1 MPNIPKYSRRKFQST
16 YVGGPQTD
24 KSGSIIAGAVA
35 EATAPILE
43 QQTKKEEAK
52 IQNIVDQQAD
62 SAVVHYSLK
71 YQNTISDLQ
80 KQYANDPSKVPQK
93 ALEEGAKLANAMG
106 QGIPDERV
114 RARFLSGAT
123 AMSKQATLKLATW
136 EVAKHEENALIA
148 AKDVVRTS
156 SLMAGQT
163 LSPEIFFNNVA
174 AVEAKLAEMPEL
186 DQEEGRKLLP
196 EMLDSHLYNLVKHDP
211 DLAEEYLNEGMYS
224 DSPYFDSDMKEKF
237 LNKIEMQRRYD
248 KQEVRRAQDDTYST
262 VIDEIA
268 DRELPYSELLA
279 RVDSLEGEMR
289 PKDYTRAKTSL
300 FNKIGKETGVLLS
313 SNPKAEKY
321 ISAVYKNISSEVGM
335 AEKSAVILDLFDQG
349 LTTEETRQLNQM
361 RRDLDGPSSSEKTA
375 KFLNDMR
382 RYLDMLYANDPVTM
396 ANQIRS
402 YLAEVGKGKDPEEA
416 GEEMVQKA
424 TRDKVIKDDPS
435 LAISKDP
442 VEDSYINRA
451 RARLDAD
458 DKSTSDAMIKW
469 MVGKLKAA
477 EGVK

>member
-1 MPNIPKYSRRKFQST
+1 
-16 YVGGPQTD
+16 
-24 KSGSIIAGAVA
+24 
-35 EATAPILE
+35 
-43 QQTKKEEAK
+43 
-52 IQNIVDQQAD
+52 
-62 SAVVHYSLK
+62 
-71 YQNTISDLQ
+71 
-80 KQYANDPSKVPQK
+80 
-93 ALEEGAKLANAMG
+93 
-106 QGIPDERV
+106 
-114 RARFLSGAT
+114 
-123 AMSKQATLKLATW
+123 
-136 EVAKHEENALIA
+136 
-148 AKDVVRTS
+148 
-156 SLMAGQT
+156 
-163 LSPEIFFNNVA
+163 
-174 AVEAKLAEMPEL
+174 
-186 DQEEGRKLLP
+186 
-196 EMLDSHLYNLVKHDP
+196 
-211 DLAEEYLNEGMYS
+211 MYS

-300 FNKIGKETGVLLS
+300 FNKIGKETGALLS